1 MAVALLDEI
10 PLTPSLA
17 LGPYRLSDYE
27 ALPLEPRCELLAGR
41 FYLTPSPSV
50 LHQVVAPLLWKALDG
65 VAGKTGGIALP
76 APLDVV
82 LADHSV
88 VQPDVIYLAAG
99 RRGLATERIEAAP
112 DLLVEVLSPGTAR
125 RDRGLKLHLY
135 ARSGIREYW
144 IVDPLERQI
153 EFLVQDGDAF
163 RIELPQGGTYRS
175 RVLPGVHLNVPAFWR
190 SVDRR
195 LG

>member
-10 PLTPSLA
+10 PLAPSAA
-17 LGPYRLSDYE
+17 LGPYRLEDYE
-27 ALPLEPRCELLAGR
+27 RLPPEPRCELLAGR
-41 FYLTPSPSV
+41 FYVTPSPSV
-50 LHQVVAPLLWKALDG
+50 LHQIVAPLLWKMLDAL
-65 VAGKTGGIALP
+65 AERTGGLALP

-88 VQPDVIYLAAG
+88 VQPDVIYLSAE
-99 RRGLATERIEAAP
+99 RRGLSKERIVGAP

-125 RDRGLKLHLY
+125 RDRGRKLQLY

-153 EFLVQDGDAF
+153 EFLVREGEAF
-163 RIELPQGGTYRS
+163 RVELPDGTYRS
-175 RVLPGVHLNVPAFWR
+175 RVLPKVYLNIPALWR
-190 SVDRR
+190 QVDRR
-195 LG
+195 LR